1 MKLNEQ
7 ILKKLIIEVNEETLN
22 MKKFA
27 TFMSLVINTSSTT
40 SLLKWIK
47 SSIENKNPEQLK
59 ILLKNFKEAVVK
71 HYPEIKF
78 NGESLRG
85 DIPVIKTLIQIAD
98 EYQNA
103 STEEKWDD
111 TFFKTIMA
119 KVFAELPKLSP

>member
-22 MKKFA
+22 MKKFS
-27 TFMSLVINTSSTT
+27 TFMATMMNTESNSSI
-40 SLLKWIK
+40 LKWTK
-47 SSIENKNPEQLK
+47 SSIEKNKPEQFK
-59 ILLKNFKEAVVK
+59 TYLKNFKEGVAK

-119 KVFAELPKLSP
+119 KVFAALPKLSP